1 MARSDSAEGNMVLT
15 GWFRCRMSDRAQ
27 RSGQRPD
34 NSSMTAAANSGT
46 MIS

>member
-1 MARSDSAEGNMVLT
+1 MLITEQYGGRERIRVR
-15 GWFRCRMSDRAQ
+15 FRVY
-27 RSGQRPD
+27 RPD

>member
-1 MARSDSAEGNMVLT
+1 MIVMLNESSEGLN
-15 GWFRCRMSDRAQ
+15 GQS
-27 RSGQRPD
+27 QRPD